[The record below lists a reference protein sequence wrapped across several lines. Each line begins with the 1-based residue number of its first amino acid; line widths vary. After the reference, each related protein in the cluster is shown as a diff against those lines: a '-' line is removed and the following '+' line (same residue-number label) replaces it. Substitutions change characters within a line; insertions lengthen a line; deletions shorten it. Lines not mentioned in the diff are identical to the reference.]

1 MEIKDILECLKQGNF
16 NAAYNHK
23 IEIDNSIYHLMNEP
37 DEAFKNDPKLLD
49 ELADLIAI
57 GNITYNY
64 SDADIL
70 PIDDSI
76 YDMLVVKLQR
86 IDYDRFTPGA
96 IPIDVN
102 ISNKQYSYTI
112 DRKSNG
118 MIKPFTVMQEEDIYK
133 IEDLLFPEIL
143 DLKKRFDP
151 RCNMEKPFMTKDT
164 GSQYITKRLQNTAHN
179 YPNLVGTL
187 EKCKIVLTK
196 QAEDLGILN
205 QSNLTI
211 FERDF
216 MAPLLQNG
224 LIEPYNIQ
232 MVGTLK
238 YDGISIEAD
247 CTDEIISARTRGD
260 TDYNL
265 ASDLTPILQGYKFP
279 NAPKIDTPI
288 GIKFE
293 AIVLYEDLD
302 KINRLFGKSYI
313 NGRTAIIGLTGSS
326 DARKL
331 RDYITLVPIQADFS
345 NCPNVEQPNR
355 VKEIQ
360 FLNKYYANREYLR
373 WTFMINGYY
382 SLLYMVKRFVEEA
395 EYFRKFANFMY
406 DGVVLEFVDPDVVK
420 RLGRR
425 NSINQYQM
433 AIKFD
438 PLKRVT
444 TFRGFT
450 YTVGQNG
457 NITPMIHYD
466 PIEFLGA
473 IHNKSTGSSYKRF
486 KELNLYVGDQ
496 ISVTYVNDVM
506 PYVEKMDIDYNTE
519 NHQRVPSSE
528 ELFPTHCPCCGTEL
542 ILLDKGK
549 TMRCPNKNCH
559 ERTVQR
565 MTNMIDK
572 LGIKDFSQ
580 SAIEDLRVK
589 SFKQLMTMSVD
600 DMRILGPTDSIK
612 LYNQLENL
620 KKNPL
625 PDYRV
630 IGALGFTNIAA
641 KTWKLIFEHMPL
653 KIVYER
659 LVCKCFDNDD
669 DSLLIELKNIKGVGP
684 IIANTIVDEFGFFD
698 DDIEYIVT
706 NMFYI
711 PSIIG
716 IPTAKYKIRFSG
728 FRDPELAEAISR
740 FTDIDCDDSSGV
752 TKDTTILLVPNVGTK
767 SSKVDKAIKY
777 GIPIVPVNDFLDNPQ
792 KYIPTITEI

>member
-1 MEIKDILECLKQGNF
+1 MEIKDILESLKQGNF
-16 NAAYNHK
+16 NAAYAHK
-23 IEIDNSIYHLMNEP
+23 IEINNSIYRLMNEP
-37 DEAFKNDPKLLD
+37 DESFKSDPKLLD
-49 ELADLIAI
+49 ELVDIIAI

-96 IPIDVN
+96 IPIDID
-102 ISNKQYSYTI
+102 ISNKKYSYTLE
-112 DRKSNG
+112 RKSNG
-118 MIKPFTVMQEEDIYK
+118 MIKPFTVMQEEDIYRF
-133 IEDLLFPEIL
+133 EDAMFPEIFNMN
-143 DLKKRFDP
+143 KKFDP
-151 RCNMEKPFMTKDT
+151 RCNIEKPFMTEYTDC
-164 GSQYITKRLQNTAHN
+164 SYVTKRLHNTAHN

-187 EKCKIVLTK
+187 DKCKIVLTK

-224 LIEPYNIQ
+224 LIDPYNIQ

-265 ASDLTPILQGYKFP
+265 ASDLTPILGGYKFP

-293 AIVLYEDLD
+293 AIVLYEDLE
-302 KINRLFGKSYI
+302 KINRTFGKSYI
-313 NGRTAIIGLTGSS
+313 NGRTAIIGLIGSS
-326 DARKL
+326 ASRKL

-345 NCPNVEQPNR
+345 NCNIEQPLR
-355 VKEIQ
+355 VKEIE

-373 WTFMINGYY
+373 WSYMINGYY
-382 SLLYMVKRFVEEA
+382 SLLYMVKRFVDEA
-395 EYFRKFANFMY
+395 EYFRKFARFMY
-406 DGVVLEFVDPDVVK
+406 DGVVLEFVDPDVIK
-420 RLGRR
+420 RLGRK

-496 ISVTYVNDVM
+496 ISVTYINDVM
-506 PYVEKMDIDYNTE
+506 PYVDRLDIDYNKE
-519 NHQRVPSSE
+519 NHQREPSSE
-528 ELFPTHCPCCGTEL
+528 ELFPTHCPCCGTKL

-559 ERTVQR
+559 ERTIQR
-565 MTNMIDK
+565 MTNMINK

-580 SAIEDLRVK
+580 SAIEDLNVK

-612 LYNQLENL
+612 LYNQLDAL

-630 IGALGFTNIAA
+630 IGALGFTNIAS
-641 KTWKLIFEHMPL
+641 KTWKLIFSKIPL
-653 KIVYER
+653 QYIYNQ
-659 LVCKCFDNDD
+659 LSNSDNN
-669 DSLLIELKNIKGVGP
+669 ELMIWEFTNLKGIGP
-684 IIANTIVDEFGFFD
+684 IIANIIVDEFEFFKE
-698 DDIEYIVT
+698 DINYIVT
-706 NMFYI
+706 NNYYI
-711 PSIIG
+711 QSIIG
-716 IPTAKYKIRFSG
+716 NSNPKYKIRFSG
-728 FRDPELAEAISR
+728 FRDPELAEVISR
-740 FTDIDCDDSSGV
+740 FTDIDCDDSAGV
-752 TKDTTILLVPNVGTK
+752 TKDTTILLVPNVGAK
-767 SSKVDKAIKY
+767 STKVDKAIRY
-777 GIPIVPVNDFLDNPQ
+777 GIPIVPVTEFLENPS
-792 KYIPTITEI
+792 KYIPTITRI